1 MFNYHCTKYETET
14 CVINCVFS
22 KLYTCVSMKTHME
35 FVCIY
40 ISKVYTILFNIC
52 TYFHV
57 IGINTTVQRC
67 LVSSCQSVSIQIWGN
82 CISKDSFERFTFQ
95 HRSSDKRWLS
105 GMFKAI
111 QSYSIFK
118 VTFKRSW
125 LFEIK
130 DKTSFLVN
138 TYTASISNA
147 VISLDK

>member
-1 MFNYHCTKYETET
+1 MRRKHVSLTVYSANH
-14 CVINCVFS
+14 IHVFPWKHTWS
-22 KLYTCVSMKTHME
+22 L
-35 FVCIY
+35 FVY
-40 ISKVYTILFNIC
+40 ISKVYTILFNMC

-67 LVSSCQSVSIQIWGN
+67 LVSSCQALSIQIWGN

-105 GMFKAI
+105 GMCKAI
-111 QSYSIFK
+111 QSYSIFN

-130 DKTSFLVN
+130 DKTSFFVN
-138 TYTASISNA
+138 TSYTASISNA